1 MDDWCGWVGV
11 VVVSVKMNPRKISF
25 AWEIMANMI
34 KIGGITYDTTSLIR
48 PHLGCD
54 GEVYGRKG
62 NNLKSVGP
70 LTHEYLPTSLSEYFG
85 EELDDF
91 EVNIRCTDG
100 NLYNMVRINKPEK
113 EETPLRVGQPV
124 TYNNAS
130 KEAARFRMLSDYMGR
145 LFDQ

>member
-1 MDDWCGWVGV
+1 M
-11 VVVSVKMNPRKISF
+11 VVSVKMNLGKIFF

-34 KIGGITYDTTSLIR
+34 KIGGITYDTTSLIT

-54 GEVYGRKG
+54 GEVYGRRG

-91 EVNIRCTDG
+91 QVNIRCTDG
-100 NLYNMVRINKPEK
+100 NLYNMVRIYKPVK
-113 EETPLRVGQPV
+113 EETPLKVGQPV
-124 TYNNAS
+124 IYNNAS
-130 KEAARFRMLSDYMGR
+130 KEAARIRMLSDYMGKW
-145 LFDQ
+145 FDHGL